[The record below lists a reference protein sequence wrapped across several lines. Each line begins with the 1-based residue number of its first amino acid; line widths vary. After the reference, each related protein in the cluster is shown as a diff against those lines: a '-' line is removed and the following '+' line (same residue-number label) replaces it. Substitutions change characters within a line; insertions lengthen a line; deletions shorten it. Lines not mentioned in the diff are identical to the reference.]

1 MTQIMESLMQ
11 YYGLD
16 WLAFFSGISGMY
28 LITLKSRW
36 GFALSAL
43 SCLAGFS
50 VAAMSAQFGFV
61 AYNLLLIAIMARGY
75 LGWSK
80 A

>member
-1 MTQIMESLMQ
+1 MQQIAESLIQ

-28 LITLKSRW
+28 LITIKSRW

-43 SCLAGFS
+43 SCLAGFA

-61 AYNLLLIAIMARGY
+61 VYNLLLVGIMTRGY
-75 LGWSK
+75 LSWSK